1 MFCLK
6 QKILCGI
13 AALCAVLSVQAEDK
27 IMRVGAEPAYAPFE
41 FIDEETKELTGFDIE
56 LIKAIAEVEGYEIE
70 ISTMPFDALIPA
82 LLTNNVDVILSAITI
97 TEERKKRVAF
107 SVPYY
112 DSGLTILINEKDKDK
127 VKSVKDLEGQK
138 ICVQIGTTG
147 ANYASTQIKDAVV
160 SQFNTAP
167 ESYLELKAGGC
178 VAAINDRPVN
188 DYYLATNKSE
198 GIISLP
204 GTLSSESYG
213 IAMRKTD
220 EDMVKA
226 VNDGYQ
232 KLKENGT
239 LDKIYS
245 KWFGSS
251 K

>member
-1 MFCLK
+1 M
-6 QKILCGI
+6 
-13 AALCAVLSVQAEDK
+13 
-27 IMRVGAEPAYAPFE
+27 
-41 FIDEETKELTGFDIE
+41 
-56 LIKAIAEVEGYEIE
+56 
-70 ISTMPFDALIPA
+70 
-82 LLTNNVDVILSAITI
+82 
-97 TEERKKRVAF
+97 
-107 SVPYY
+107 
-112 DSGLTILINEKDKDK
+112 
-127 VKSVKDLEGQK
+127 
-138 ICVQIGTTG
+138 
-147 ANYASTQIKDAVV
+147 

-232 KLKENGT
+232 KLKENAT